1 MPTSPLYDSTSQ
13 QLTAQLPGALPSQIE
28 TLALIV
34 VGIGQSVS
42 AQIGKI
48 ARALPLDT
56 TQAAKEQRI
65 RRLLDNERITQEEH
79 YQRLAKAALQGLRGQ
94 PVQLLMDRVLL
105 RDTHNILVVSIG
117 FRRRSLPLAWI
128 ALDHRGQSGLANQQA
143 VLRSA
148 LALLPERVR
157 VSIHG
162 DSEFRS
168 QELFAWVRAQGH
180 DGMLGVP
187 GRTLVALT
195 PDGAATAL
203 VTWLP
208 NRDSVA
214 YLNGVYL
221 TEERQGPVNILAWWA
236 KDDDGKPIVHAVMTN
251 LPANWQTYRR
261 GSRRMWIETVFRDWQ
276 SGGFHLDDSGV
287 TDRDR
292 FARLLLPLVIAYL
305 WLVAVGRWVVKR
317 GYRKLVDDG
326 SAHSWKYSLFQIGV
340 AWKERLGS
348 YTQALPVILKLYL

>member
-1 MPTSPLYDSTSQ
+1 MPTSPLYDTTRQSLTTH
-13 QLTAQLPGALPSQIE
+13 LTAARASQIE
-28 TLALIV
+28 TLALV
-34 VGIGQSVS
+34 VVAIGQSVS

-48 ARALPLDT
+48 ARSMPLDT

-65 RRLLDNERITQEEH
+65 RRLLDNERLTQAEH
-79 YQRLAKAALQGLRGQ
+79 YQPLAKAALHGLKGQ
-94 PVQLLMDRVLL
+94 RVQLLIDRVLL

-117 FRRRSLPLAWI
+117 FRRRSLPLAWL
-128 ALDHRGQSGLANQQA
+128 ALDHRGQSGLADQQA
-143 VLRSA
+143 LLAQA

-168 QELFAWVRAQGH
+168 RALFAGLREQGH

-195 PDGAATAL
+195 PDGTATAL

-221 TEERQGPVNILAWWA
+221 TEEHQGPVNILAWWA

-251 LPANWQTYRR
+251 LPATWQTYRR

-276 SGGFHLDDSGV
+276 SGGFHLDESGV
-287 TDRDR
+287 SDRER

-317 GYRKLVDDG
+317 GYRSLVDDG
-326 SAHSWKYSLFQIGV
+326 PARSWKYSLFQIGV
-340 AWKERLGS
+340 AWKERLSS
-348 YTQALPVILKLYL
+348 YTQAIPVVLLLYL

>member
-1 MPTSPLYDSTSQ
+1 MPTAPLYDSTAQ
-13 QLTAQLPGALPSQIE
+13 HLTAQLPDALPSQIE

-34 VGIGQSVS
+34 VGIGQSVA

-65 RRLLDNERITQEEH
+65 RRLLDNERVTQEDH
-79 YQRLAKAALQGLRGQ
+79 YQPLAKAALQGLQGQ

-128 ALDHRGQSGLANQQA
+128 ALAHRGQSGLADQQT
-143 VLRSA
+143 VLRAA
-148 LALLPERVR
+148 LALLPARVR

-187 GRTLVALT
+187 GRTLLALT

-203 VTWLP
+203 STWLP

-221 TEERQGPVNILAWWA
+221 TEDRLGPVNILAWWA
-236 KDDDGKPIVHAVMTN
+236 KDDEA
-251 LPANWQTYRR
+251 
-261 GSRRMWIETVFRDWQ
+261 SRSCMR
-276 SGGFHLDDSGV
+276 
-287 TDRDR
+287 
-292 FARLLLPLVIAYL
+292 
-305 WLVAVGRWVVKR
+305 
-317 GYRKLVDDG
+317 
-326 SAHSWKYSLFQIGV
+326 
-340 AWKERLGS
+340 
-348 YTQALPVILKLYL
+348 

>member
-1 MPTSPLYDSTSQ
+1 
-13 QLTAQLPGALPSQIE
+13 
-28 TLALIV
+28 LALIV
-34 VGIGQSVS
+34 VGIGQSVA

-65 RRLLDNERITQEEH
+65 RRLLDNERVTQEDH
-79 YQRLAKAALQGLRGQ
+79 YQPLAKAALQGLQGQ

-128 ALDHRGQSGLANQQA
+128 ALAHRGQSGLADQQT
-143 VLRSA
+143 VLRAA
-148 LALLPERVR
+148 LALLPARVR

-187 GRTLVALT
+187 GRTLLALT

-203 VTWLP
+203 STWLP

-221 TEERQGPVNILAWWA
+221 TEDRLGPVNILAWWA
-236 KDDDGKPIVHAVMTN
+236 KDDEGKPIVHAVMTN
-251 LPANWQTYRR
+251 LPATWHTYRR

-276 SGGFHLDDSGV
+276 SGGFHLDQCGV
-287 TDRDR
+287 PDTERLS
-292 FARLLLPLVIAYL
+292 RLLLVLAIGYL
-305 WLVAVGRWVVKR
+305 WLVSLGRWLVKR
-317 GYRKLVDDG
+317 GYRRRIDDG
-326 SAHSWKYSLFQIGV
+326 GPRTWHFSLFQLGV
-340 AWKERLGS
+340 GWKERLAS
-348 YTQALPVILKLYL
+348 YTQAIPVLLYIYL

>member
-1 MPTSPLYDSTSQ
+1 MPTSPLYDSTRQ
-13 QLTAQLPGALPSQIE
+13 QLAAHLPAALDSQIE

-34 VGIGQSVS
+34 VGISQSLS
-42 AQIGKI
+42 AQLGKI

-56 TQAAKEQRI
+56 SQMAKEQRI
-65 RRLLDNERITQEEH
+65 RRLLDNERVTQQEH
-79 YQRLAKAALQGLRGQ
+79 YQPLAKAALHGLKGQ
-94 PVQLLMDRVLL
+94 RVQLLIDRVLL

-117 FRRRSLPLAWI
+117 FRRRSLPLAWL
-128 ALDHRGQSGLANQQA
+128 ALEHRGQSGLQDQKHVLSQA
-143 VLRSA
+143 LSI
-148 LALLPERVR
+148 LPERVR
-157 VSIHG
+157 VSVHG

-168 QELFAWVRAQGH
+168 QELFGWIRAQGH
-180 DGMLGVP
+180 DAMLGVP
-187 GRTLVALT
+187 GRTLLALH

-203 VTWLP
+203 VSWLP

-214 YLNGVYL
+214 YLNGGYL
-221 TEERQGPVNILAWWA
+221 TEERQGPVNVLAWWA

-261 GSRRMWIETVFRDWQ
+261 GSRRMWSETVFRDWQ
-276 SGGFHLDDSGV
+276 SGGFHLDQSGIS
-287 TDRDR
+287 DRER

-317 GYRKLVDDG
+317 GYRSLVDDG
-326 SAHSWKYSLFQIGV
+326 AARSWKYSLFQIGV

-348 YTQALPVILKLYL
+348 YTQALPVLLILYL

>member
-1 MPTSPLYDSTSQ
+1 
-13 QLTAQLPGALPSQIE
+13 LPEALPSQIE
-28 TLALIV
+28 TLALLV
-34 VGIGQSVS
+34 VAISQSVS

-48 ARALPLDT
+48 ARAMPLNT

-65 RRLLDNERITQEEH
+65 RRLLDNERITQEDH
-79 YQRLAKAALQGLRGQ
+79 YQPLAKAALQGLKGQ
-94 PVQLLMDRVLL
+94 KVQLLMDRVLL

-117 FRRRSLPLAWI
+117 FRRRSLPLAWF
-128 ALDHRGQSGLANQQA
+128 ALPHRGQSGLADQQA

-148 LALLPERVR
+148 LAVLPERVR

-168 QELFAWVRAQGH
+168 QELFAWLRHLGH
-180 DGMLGVP
+180 DGLLGVP

-195 PDGAATAL
+195 PAGDATAL
-203 VTWLP
+203 STWLP
-208 NRDSVA
+208 NRDTVA

-221 TEERQGPVNILAWWA
+221 TEERQGPINLLAWWA
-236 KDDDGKPIVHAVMTN
+236 KDDEGKPIVHGVMTN
-251 LPANWQTYRR
+251 LPATWQTYRI

-317 GYRKLVDDG
+317 GYRNLVDDG
-326 SAHSWKYSLFQIGV
+326 SERSWKYSLFQIGV
-340 AWKERLGS
+340 AWKERLSS
-348 YTQALPVILKLYL
+348 YTQALPMVWILYL

>member
-1 MPTSPLYDSTSQ
+1 VPTSPLYDSTSQ
-13 QLTAQLPGALPSQIE
+13 QLTTQLPEALPSQIE
-28 TLALIV
+28 TLALLV
-34 VGIGQSVS
+34 VGISQSIS

-48 ARALPLDT
+48 ARAMPLNT

-65 RRLLDNERITQEEH
+65 RRLLDNERITQEDH
-79 YQRLAKAALQGLRGQ
+79 YQPLAKAALHGLKGQ
-94 PVQLLMDRVLL
+94 KVQLLMDRVLL
-105 RDTHNILVVSIG
+105 HDTHNILVVSIG
-117 FRRRSLPLAWI
+117 FRRRSLPLAWL
-128 ALDHRGQSGLANQQA
+128 ALPHRGQSGLADQQA

-148 LALLPERVR
+148 LAVLPERVR

-168 QELFAWVRAQGH
+168 QELFAWVRQLGH
-180 DGMLGVP
+180 DGLLGVP

-195 PDGAATAL
+195 PDGDATAL
-203 VTWLP
+203 STWLP
-208 NRDSVA
+208 SRDTVA

-221 TEERQGPVNILAWWA
+221 TEERQGPVNLLAWWA
-236 KDDDGKPIVHAVMTN
+236 KDDEGKPIVHGVMTN
-251 LPANWQTYRR
+251 LPATWQTYRI

-292 FARLLLPLVIAYL
+292 FARLLLPLVLAYL

-317 GYRKLVDDG
+317 GYRNLVDDG
-326 SAHSWKYSLFQIGV
+326 SARSWKYSLFQIGV
-340 AWKERLGS
+340 AWKERMSS
-348 YTQALPVILKLYL
+348 YTQALPMVWILYL

>member
-1 MPTSPLYDSTSQ
+1 MPTAPLYDSTHQYLTTHLTEALSSQ
-13 QLTAQLPGALPSQIE
+13 TE
-28 TLALIV
+28 TLALVV

-65 RRLLDNERITQEEH
+65 RRLLDNERITQAEH
-79 YQRLAKAALQGLRGQ
+79 YQPLAKAALQGLKGQ
-94 PVQLLMDRVLL
+94 KVQLLIDRVLL

-128 ALDHRGQSGLANQQA
+128 ALDHRGQSGLADQQA
-143 VLRSA
+143 VLRAA
-148 LALLPERVR
+148 LALLPERVQ

-168 QELFAWVRAQGH
+168 QELFAWVRALGH
-180 DGMLGVP
+180 DALLGLP
-187 GRTLVALT
+187 GRTLLSLT

-203 VTWLP
+203 STWLP
-208 NRDSVA
+208 NRDTVA

-221 TEERQGPVNILAWWA
+221 TEERLGPVNILAWWA

-251 LPANWQTYRR
+251 LPARWHTYRR

-317 GYRKLVDDG
+317 GYRRLVDDG
-326 SAHSWKYSLFQIGV
+326 PARSWKYSLFQIGV
-340 AWKERLGS
+340 AWKERLAS
-348 YTQALPVILKLYL
+348 YTQAIPVVLILYL

>member
-1 MPTSPLYDSTSQ
+1 MPTAPLYDSTRQ
-13 QLTAQLPGALPSQIE
+13 YLTTHLTAALESQIE
-28 TLALIV
+28 TLALLV

-42 AQIGKI
+42 AQLGKI
-48 ARALPLDT
+48 ARALPVDT

-65 RRLLDNERITQEEH
+65 RRLLDNERITQQDH
-79 YQRLAKAALQGLRGQ
+79 YQPLAKAALQGLKGQ
-94 PVQLLMDRVLL
+94 KVQLLLDRVLL

-128 ALDHRGQSGLANQQA
+128 ALPHRGQSGLTDQQTLLRQALA
-143 VLRSA
+143 VL
-148 LALLPERVR
+148 PTQVR

-168 QELFAWVRAQGH
+168 QELFAWLRNLGY

-195 PDGAATAL
+195 ADGAATAL
-203 VTWLP
+203 STWLP
-208 NRDSVA
+208 NRDTVA

-221 TEERQGPVNILAWWA
+221 TEEHLGPVNLLAWWA
-236 KDDDGKPIVHAVMTN
+236 KDHEGKPIVHAVMTN
-251 LPANWQTYRR
+251 LPATWQTYRR

-276 SGGFHLDDSGV
+276 SGGFHLDQTGV
-287 TDRDR
+287 SDRER
-292 FARLLLPLVIAYL
+292 FARLLLPVVIAYI

-317 GYRKLVDDG
+317 GYRRLVDDG
-326 SAHSWKYSLFQIGV
+326 PARSWKYSLFQLGV
-340 AWKERLGS
+340 AWKERLAS
-348 YTQALPVILKLYL
+348 YTQALPMVWILYL